1 MKWKEDHDNSNDNLQ
16 TFVTAKI
23 FTLLYA
29 QIQINLNVLPPIS
42 SYQLYFVSSGFG
54 EITQKQCCCCREPQW
69 NKVNDLHRDC
79 FPNVQVIRVLFLG
92 PAQLILGSLC
102 RGVFE

>member
-29 QIQINLNVLPPIS
+29 QIQINLNVLPPKMRFPVINFILFR
-42 SYQLYFVSSGFG
+42 QVSVRLRKNSAVVV
-54 EITQKQCCCCREPQW
+54 
-69 NKVNDLHRDC
+69 VNH
-79 FPNVQVIRVLFLG
+79 NGIR
-92 PAQLILGSLC
+92 
-102 RGVFE
+102 